1 MVLTI
6 ITSSMDKEDLRKVAL
21 DKKMVK
27 AMVVHLIIK
36 WEQDTMAQ

>member
-21 DKKMVK
+21 DKKMV
-27 AMVVHLIIK
+27 VHLIIK
-36 WEQDTMAQ
+36 SEQDTMAQ

>member
-1 MVLTI
+1 MVLTV

-27 AMVVHLIIK
+27 AMVVLLIIK
-36 WEQDTMAQ
+36 SEQDTMAQ